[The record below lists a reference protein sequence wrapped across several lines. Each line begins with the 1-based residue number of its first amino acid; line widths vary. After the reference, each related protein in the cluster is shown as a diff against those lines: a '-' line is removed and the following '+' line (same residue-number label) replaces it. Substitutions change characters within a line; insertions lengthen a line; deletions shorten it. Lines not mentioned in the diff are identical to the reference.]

1 MKECEVA
8 FMVCEECK
16 KCFNYL
22 VCETGCYGSTEPCE
36 YMEQDYQ
43 DFCETLESVKR
54 EDKVVV
60 KVQ

>member
-1 MKECEVA
+1 
-8 FMVCEECK
+8 MVCEECK